1 MKTWEM
7 IKELTENPEKI
18 FKNQNEEEIRV
29 LPDDELYFD
38 DGYKNIHLHDE
49 WKEVKKPVDFMAA
62 VKSGKRFK
70 LINKDDAEGVLTRY
84 MDLNT
89 FMDTLSSM
97 WSKELSKAI
106 LTEGKFYIED

>member
-7 IKELTENPEKI
+7 IKKLTENPEKI
-18 FKNQNEEEIRV
+18 FRNQNGEGISV
-29 LPDDELYFD
+29 LSSDELYFD
-38 DGYKNIHLHDE
+38 DGYKNIYLCDE
-49 WKEVKKPVDFMAA
+49 WEEVKEPVDFMAA

-89 FMDTLSSM
+89 FMNTLSSM